1 MFGYKFNAL
10 QLALLV
16 ASMIMSVNANDLE
29 DAAAAAATGLLI
41 VWILIPVCIVCCI
54 VIGIW
59 ACCTGCWG
67 KCRNDA
73 TTVVVAGGAQ
83 PAQAAVV

>member
-16 ASMIMSVNANDLE
+16 ASMIMSVNANKDLE
-29 DAAAAAATGLLI
+29 NAAAAAGTAFLV
-41 VWILIPVCIVCCI
+41 VWILVPVCIVCCI

-73 TTVVVAGGAQ
+73 TTVVVAG
-83 PAQAAVV
+83 